1 MAGRDSGVNAAGE
14 DPQAVVPGANA
25 AGQDPQAVVP
35 EVNAAGQ
42 DPQAVVPE
50 VNAAGQDP
58 VFGAGGVTSGA
69 GGSGGDGPARV
80 GPAIF
85 VRLKLRLVAG
95 NLRGSTQRLL
105 GFVFTVIAAFAV
117 AALGFFL
124 MATLRLAPADI
135 ATDVGIVLFTVLL
148 VGWAVVPLLAFGL
161 DDTLDPARLSLFPL
175 RTGQLA
181 VGMFAASVTGVWP
194 IATLVITAGAVAG
207 LAAGIGGVLLGVVA
221 VLLQFAL
228 CIVTSRLVTTALS
241 GVLRTR
247 RGRDVLAVSVIF
259 FILAAQLP
267 NLLLNGNM
275 VTDPAA
281 ALRGVA
287 SVLRWTPPGMAAH
300 AIADGGL
307 AAVGELA
314 FLAVLVVVV
323 GWLWIAALR
332 RALVSTDASTEG
344 ASVRNSKGLL
354 ARILPDGPLA
364 AVATKE
370 LKYARR
376 DPRGRV
382 GWFAAI
388 AVSGIM
394 AFSLSRDGN
403 GAGGVALAVA
413 PACLGGVMIALQ
425 SSNSFGIDGRSLWMN
440 SVVYSTGRDW
450 RADLAGRHLAVA
462 TIAVPLLTVLA
473 VVAAVLAGNLAWAV
487 PAALTAWGVL
497 GVGLGLGALTSVF
510 LPYTVPD
517 RLNAFTGAAPGQGGV
532 AFAASF
538 GAMIGSS
545 LLALPV
551 ALPVLLGLTWVSAL
565 AVPYGLLISWGG
577 RRIAGDLGF
586 SRYPAILASTSQP
599 T

>member
-1 MAGRDSGVNAAGE
+1 MAGRDLGMSTAGGDPREGAPGAAGVPAAGAAGGASAA
-14 DPQAVVPGANA
+14 DAPGAGA
-25 AGQDPQAVVP
+25 AGRR
-35 EVNAAGQ
+35 
-42 DPQAVVPE
+42 
-50 VNAAGQDP
+50 
-58 VFGAGGVTSGA
+58 T
-69 GGSGGDGPARV
+69 GGDGAVRV
-80 GPAIF
+80 GPSVF
-85 VRLKLRLVAG
+85 VRLKLRLIAG

-105 GFVFTVIAAFAV
+105 GFVFTVIAAVVV
-117 AALGFFL
+117 ASLGFFA
-124 MATLRLAPADI
+124 MTMLRLAPADI
-135 ATDVGIVLFTVLL
+135 ATDVVIVLFTTFL
-148 VGWAVVPLLAFGL
+148 VSWAIVPLLAFGL
-161 DDTLDPARLSLFPL
+161 DDTLDPSRLSLFPL

-181 VGMFAASVTGVWP
+181 AGMFAASVTGVWP

-207 LAAGIGGVLLGVVA
+207 LATGIGGVLLGVVA

-228 CIVTSRLVTTALS
+228 CIVTSRLVTTSLS

-267 NLLLNGNM
+267 NLLLNGGLAGDLAG
-275 VTDPAA
+275 T
-281 ALRGVA
+281 LRGVA

-300 AIADGGL
+300 AIADGGA
-307 AAVGELA
+307 AAVAELA
-314 FLAVLVVVV
+314 FLAVLTVVL
-323 GWLWIAALR
+323 GWLWIVALR

-354 ARILPDGPLA
+354 ARVLPDGPLA

-382 GWFAAI
+382 GWFAAV
-388 AVSGIM
+388 AVTGVM
-394 AFSLSRDGN
+394 AFSLSRDGT
-403 GAGGVALAVA
+403 GTGGIALAIA
-413 PACLGGVMIALQ
+413 PACIGGVMIGLQ

-440 SVVYSTGRDW
+440 SVVYGTGRDW
-450 RADLAGRHLAVA
+450 RADLAGRHLAVM
-462 TIAVPLLTVLA
+462 TIAAPLLAALS
-473 VVAAVLAGNLAWAV
+473 VVAALLAGNLVWAV
-487 PAALTAWGVL
+487 PAALTAWGIL
-497 GVGLGLGALTSVF
+497 GVGLGVGALTSVL
-510 LPYTVPD
+510 LPYTVPE

-545 LLALPV
+545 VLALPV
-551 ALPVLLGLTWVSAL
+551 ALPVLLGLTWVSVL

-586 SRYPAILASTSQP
+586 RRYPEILAATSQP
-599 T
+599 G